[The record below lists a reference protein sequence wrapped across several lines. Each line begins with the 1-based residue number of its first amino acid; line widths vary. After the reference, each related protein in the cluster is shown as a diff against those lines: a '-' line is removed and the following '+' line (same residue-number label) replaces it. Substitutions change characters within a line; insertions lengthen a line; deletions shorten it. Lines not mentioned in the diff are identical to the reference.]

1 MLPPTEK
8 YKKHSDFKVL
18 FLYPNL
24 VMSALAPQG
33 IGYLSAILKQE
44 DFTVELFDTTFYTSD
59 LSSNV
64 NDEKVLMS
72 KVRPFDWEEKNIRPK
87 TSDMLEDFKKK
98 VDEFQPDLLAVSV
111 VENTWHIADILL
123 ESLQKSVTTI
133 VGGVFA
139 TYAPEI
145 VISHPKVNY
154 VCRGD
159 GEFALL
165 NLCKTLCQ
173 GKIAT
178 QLPNIWTKVDG
189 NIHKSSMGESIPLDE
204 LPFPDWS
211 IFEEQSLYRPMQ
223 GKIYR
228 TLGLETQRGCPYKCT
243 FCNSPSNNEI
253 YTKDNAGSFYRKKS
267 LKRVAQEL
275 EFMVKHY
282 DPEFIYMVVDT
293 FLAISD
299 REMAELSEVYQNFK
313 IPFWM
318 NTRPE
323 TINEWRAKELDK
335 MNCLRIN
342 MGIEHGNEK
351 FRRDVLKRPVTNKTI
366 LESFRACSGRDF
378 VTISNSIIGYPDE
391 TRELIFDSININRQL
406 PKDVEISG
414 TFIFTPYYGTPLR
427 DLAVQ
432 KGYVKEGVICSHASY
447 RGSILNMPQLT
458 QDDIKGLARVFSFYT
473 GMPENRY
480 DEIRTA
486 ESFSPE
492 GERVFKKL
500 HNELNLKYVEPPD
513 EKSGEPLHAVS
524 PMGGKVI
531 NLDSKHNQHRSG
543 HDFAD
548 LH

>member
-1 MLPPTEK
+1 MFASTET
-8 YKKHSDFKVL
+8 YKKYSDFKVL

-44 DFTVELFDTTFYTSD
+44 GFTVDLFDTTFYTSD

-64 NDEKVLMS
+64 NDEKVYLS
-72 KVRPFDWEEKNIRPK
+72 KVRPFDWGERNIHPK
-87 TSDMLEDFKKK
+87 TSDMLDDLQKK
-98 VDEFQPDLLAVSV
+98 VDEFQPDLLALSV
-111 VENTWHIADILL
+111 VENTWHIADTLL
-123 ESLQKSVTTI
+123 RSLLKPIPTI
-133 VGGVFA
+133 VGGVFP

-145 VISHPKVNY
+145 VISHPRVNY
-154 VCRGD
+154 VCRGE
-159 GEFALL
+159 GEYALL
-165 NLCKTLCQ
+165 NLCKALCQ
-173 GKIAT
+173 GKVSPK
-178 QLPNIWTKVDG
+178 LPNLWTKVDG
-189 NIHKSSMGESIPLDE
+189 NIYKSSMGESIPLDE

-275 EFMVKHY
+275 EFMVKNY

-299 REMAELSEVYQNFK
+299 REMAELSEIYQSFK

-323 TINEWRAKELDK
+323 TLNEWRAQELDK
-335 MNCLRIN
+335 MNCMRIN

-351 FRRDVLKRPVTNKTI
+351 FRRDVLKRPVTNESI
-366 LESFRACSGRDF
+366 LKSFQACSGRNF

-391 TRELIFDSININRQL
+391 TRELIFDTIRLNQKL
-406 PKDVEISG
+406 PKDVETSG
-414 TFIFTPYYGTPLR
+414 AFIFTPYYGTLLR
-427 DLAVQ
+427 ELAVQ
-432 KGYVKEGVICSHASY
+432 KGYIREDNICSSSVMK
-447 RGSILNMPQLT
+447 GSILDMPQLS
-458 QDDIKGLARVFSFYT
+458 QDKIRGLVRVFSFYV

-480 DEIRTA
+480 DEIQTA
-486 ESFSPE
+486 ENFDPE
-492 GERVFKKL
+492 GEKAFKKL
-500 HNELNLKYVEPPD
+500 HNEFKLKNIETSD
-513 EKSGEPLHAVS
+513 ESSDETLHAVS

-531 NLDSKHNQHRSG
+531 NLDSKKERHRSG